1 MLSGKR
7 IAILGL
13 GRSGLAVARAAIAH
27 GAIPTVYDRS
37 TREQIL
43 KPDVLT
49 EAEGE
54 GIEVVLGW
62 TGSFQLVGDPAL
74 AGNGRDARATDI
86 LVVNPAVDKRSPI
99 LKQAV
104 DQGIEVIGEP
114 EFAFRI
120 AKAPIVAITG
130 TNGKTTT
137 TVMTYLALQACGEN
151 PILCGNIFGSD
162 YPEMT
167 LTEAAMCAREDQVL
181 VAEISSFQ
189 LEWVKD
195 FAPVVAGITNIG
207 TDHLDRYD
215 NADDYAETKKRIL
228 DRATWQV
235 LSTDWDAAPHRLRF
249 GPGGDAEVTEDV
261 LRILDRSLSRS
272 AFQLVGDHYF
282 TNAAMAG
289 LLASAYLAW
298 RECGPAQTCP
308 AKVLDVLSK
317 FKGVKHRM
325 EAVGT
330 RDGIEIINNSM
341 CTNPAA
347 VLASVTSVHAPRK
360 HVLLGGVN
368 KNLDFAPLAPLFED
382 SANKAYLFGRDREEI
397 ARKLN
402 RSFPQFETM
411 QEAFAAA
418 AQEAQPGEVIMLSP
432 GCASS
437 DQFEDFRHRGDVFKQ
452 IAKEWLDR

>member
-1 MLSGKR
+1 MSSDLSGKR

-27 GAIPTVYDRS
+27 GATPTVYDRS
-37 TREQIL
+37 TREHIL
-43 KPDVLT
+43 KPDVLN
-49 EAEGE
+49 EAEEE
-54 GIEVVLGW
+54 GIEVVLGHQ
-62 TGSFQLVGDPAL
+62 TADFDQA
-74 AGNGRDARATDI
+74 DI
-86 LVVNPAVDKRSPI
+86 LVANPAVDKRSPI
-99 LKQAV
+99 LTRAV
-104 DQGIEVIGEP
+104 AQGIEVIGEP
-114 EFAFRI
+114 EFAFRV
-120 AKAPIVAITG
+120 AKAPIVALTG

-137 TVMTYLALQACGEN
+137 TVMTYLALQATGAN
-151 PILCGNIFGSD
+151 PILCGNIFGSG

-167 LTEAAMCAREDQVL
+167 LTEAAMQANEDQVL
-181 VAEISSFQ
+181 VPEISSFQ

-195 FAPVVAGITNIG
+195 FSPVVAGITNIG
-207 TDHLDRYD
+207 ADHLDRYD
-215 NADDYAETKKRIL
+215 TAEDYAETKKRIL
-228 DRATWQV
+228 DRANWQV
-235 LSTDWDAAPHRLRF
+235 VSTEWPQAPHRLRF

-261 LRILDRSLSRS
+261 LRILDKSLTKS
-272 AFQLVGDHYF
+272 AFQLVGDHNF

-298 RECGPAQTCP
+298 RANRPAQTCP
-308 AKVLDVLSK
+308 PEVLDVLSK

-325 EAVGT
+325 EAVGM

-341 CTNPAA
+341 CTNPEA
-347 VLASVTSVHAPRK
+347 VLASVTSVHAKRK
-360 HVLLGGVN
+360 HVLMGGVN
-368 KNLDFAPLAPLFED
+368 KNLDFSPLVPLFED
-382 SANKAYLFGRDREEI
+382 SANKAYLFGRDRAEI

-418 AQEAQPGEVIMLSP
+418 AQDAQPGEVIMLSP